1 VTIRLTYAVRYDT
14 FALYSIEP
22 GLKEKGV
29 AMGLPARGWKW
40 RKGKAWRAG
49 LWLHTS
55 ILEAD
60 RVAAELGIKK
70 ETLE

>member
-1 VTIRLTYAVRYDT
+1 MTIRLTYAVRYDT

-22 GLKEKGV
+22 GLKEKGE

>member
-1 VTIRLTYAVRYDT
+1 MTIRLTYAVRYDT

-40 RKGKAWRAG
+40 RKAKKWRAG
-49 LWLHTS
+49 MWLHIS
-55 ILEAD
+55 VLEAEA
-60 RVAAELGIKK
+60 VAAELGIKK